1 MEGLNPISRSWSAS
15 SSTSTFKDAHRGARL
30 LVWKWSMSRP
40 GVATRKSHA
49 WLFILLRS
57 ELMFVPPNTTCA
69 FRLWN
74 VNSDLASSWIWLASS
89 RVGESTRHETAPR
102 AAGPALIIVS
112 IEGSRNATVLPEP
125 VLALARTSKP
135 RRIGGSVWSCTVVA
149 CVNFM
154 ISLMA
159 RIDGAESPSA
169 ENAVVLVLLS
179 CCFSTT

>member
-1 MEGLNPISRSWSAS
+1 
-15 SSTSTFKDAHRGARL
+15 
-30 LVWKWSMSRP
+30 MSRP